1 MSRKALVGAGVATAV
16 AALYGL
22 SSSKTNNDSQ
32 LTSGDAPASLLQ
44 LTDGGKDGLSA
55 SRNFDRN
62 HNNNLSSAS
71 KGSPSPLV
79 FDDSKSVQRWSA
91 MLAAKL
97 PSLMPLPASAWD
109 YEWDGFK
116 ESKA

>member
-44 LTDGGKDGLSA
+44 LTDGGKDGA
-55 SRNFDRN
+55 SRNSFDRN
-62 HNNNLSSAS
+62 NNNNLSSAS
-71 KGSPSPLV
+71 KGSPLPLV
-79 FDDSKSVQRWSA
+79 FDDSKSVQRWST